1 MSSVESLR
9 DTLLAQF
16 GNFNIFVKL
25 LKFGGTKLKMFRC
38 FSVLSSGG
46 RPITNELVNQ
56 YNEQCDFIT
65 LYQHQETIP
74 YDVDTANCIEDGLRV
89 GSFLA
94 EAGWLQESLAVLDRV
109 LSIVNKL
116 DNNKLQTYEVLLIK
130 LDCLQRFVMMMKE
143 SIEVWNLK
151 YFFF

>member
-9 DTLLAQF
+9 DALLAQF
-16 GNFNIFVKL
+16 GNLNIFVKL

-56 YNEQCDFIT
+56 YNEQCDFMT
-65 LYQHQETIP
+65 LYQHLPTIP
-74 YDVDTANCIEDGLRV
+74 YDEESASCIEDGLRV

-116 DNNKLQTYEVLLIK
+116 DNHKLETYEVLLIK
-130 LDCLQRFVMMMKE
+130 LDCLQRFV
-143 SIEVWNLK
+143 VFN
-151 YFFF
+151 

>member
-9 DTLLAQF
+9 DALLAQF
-16 GNFNIFVKL
+16 GNLNVFVKL

-46 RPITNELVNQ
+46 RPITTELVNQ
-56 YNEQCDFIT
+56 YNEQCDFMT
-65 LYQHQETIP
+65 LYQHQQTIP
-74 YDVDTANCIEDGLRV
+74 FDDESASCIENGLRV

-116 DNNKLQTYEVLLIK
+116 DNDKLETYEVLLIK
-130 LDCLQRFVMMMKE
+130 LDCLQR
-143 SIEVWNLK
+143 
-151 YFFF
+151 